1 MATQLGRRE
10 MRTLCLVPS
19 PAPDSRYL
27 YLLLPLW
34 PLTHLSHGGCW
45 GRPDRMD
52 AKCKTPHTQDPNPS
66 WHSLHGAGHPN
77 LELRCTRSITDLYFL
92 FVCLLLAVLGLC
104 SCVQAFSSCGV
115 GGYSLVAVCRLLI
128 AVASLVVEHQLWS
141 VWAQ

>member
-1 MATQLGRRE
+1 MTPCPFLRLWPLSRGSLLESQTLGRRE

-92 FVCLLLAVLGLC
+92 LSVYFWPCWVFV
-104 SCVQAFSSCGV
+104 
-115 GGYSLVAVCRLLI
+115 LVYRL
-128 AVASLVVEHQLWS
+128 SLVVESGATL
-141 VWAQ
+141 

>member
-1 MATQLGRRE
+1 MTPCPFLRLWPLSRDSLLESQTLGRRE
-10 MRTLCLVPS
+10 MRTLRLVPS

-52 AKCKTPHTQDPNPS
+52 AKCKTPHTQDPSPS

-92 FVCLLLAVLGLC
+92 LSVYFWLCWVFV
-104 SCVQAFSSCGV
+104 
-115 GGYSLVAVCRLLI
+115 LVYRL
-128 AVASLVVEHQLWS
+128 SLVVESGATL
-141 VWAQ
+141 